1 MIKQVLKRLYRK
13 LGNRGYFWP
22 MPQLCASQ
30 MRSLGLS
37 NRSTKKNILA
47 LAAGRYTGDLEL
59 LASSREFSVTAMKHY
74 WQYAV
79 MDLVGNG
86 GYHLNNPE
94 RVRICKNFLV
104 ALKKVKDFDCVI
116 SPCLWYRQDLPWAE
130 AAVQADIPFILF
142 HKENLKVD
150 KAQLGHVVERA
161 KRYGPFKGT
170 HVVVHNE
177 VIRKALID
185 ASYVKPSQI
194 TSLGAMRMDGLAKAI
209 ASKPRFPQQKRAVLF
224 SFAHRADGSL
234 PDHKLA
240 GQSGPFPENPYLGWV
255 RLFESTHTAF
265 ARAAMAMPT
274 ARFII
279 KLKWED
285 GWAERVK
292 QALSSNGITLDEIP
306 NLSIDSSSDPHDL
319 IIDAQVVC
327 GFNSTTVLE
336 AGVFDKTVIIPMF
349 DEALREDYRKAVKHQ
364 DAHHLFEV
372 ANSPIE
378 LSDLIVGGL
387 QKAKSIDKI
396 VLKKRR
402 EYFENLIA
410 PLDGK
415 VGERYI
421 ELLNDFT

>member
-1 MIKQVLKRLYRK
+1 M
-13 LGNRGYFWP
+13 
-22 MPQLCASQ
+22 
-30 MRSLGLS
+30 
-37 NRSTKKNILA
+37 
-47 LAAGRYTGDLEL
+47 
-59 LASSREFSVTAMKHY
+59 
-74 WQYAV
+74 
-79 MDLVGNG
+79 
-86 GYHLNNPE
+86 
-94 RVRICKNFLV
+94 
-104 ALKKVKDFDCVI
+104 I

-255 RLFESTHTAF
+255 RLFESTHTVF
-265 ARAAMAMPT
+265 ARAEMAMPT

-279 KLKWED
+279 KLNWE
-285 GWAERVK
+285 
-292 QALSSNGITLDEIP
+292 NG
-306 NLSIDSSSDPHDL
+306 
-319 IIDAQVVC
+319 
-327 GFNSTTVLE
+327 
-336 AGVFDKTVIIPMF
+336 
-349 DEALREDYRKAVKHQ
+349 
-364 DAHHLFEV
+364 
-372 ANSPIE
+372 
-378 LSDLIVGGL
+378 
-387 QKAKSIDKI
+387 
-396 VLKKRR
+396 
-402 EYFENLIA
+402 
-410 PLDGK
+410 
-415 VGERYI
+415 
-421 ELLNDFT
+421 